1 MKKGLNVDSR
11 AKHFCDGLWDSY
23 RAKYP
28 KFKDRI
34 TAIFF
39 HMAIY
44 QQLVNHRSGSDSNG
58 RQLQLELIQSFE
70 AWYPNIEHAREIDWI
85 DLDREVLDTIQ
96 AETGDYSYGF
106 DPSGSHV
113 RDYDTRQAWEISIN
127 HQLFQVLPISKA
139 VIEQTNQNQEI
150 IRQIQNQLVDFY
162 PSPINSSIP
171 GEQELYDLMVDD
183 VSRLLIGVPHNSG
196 TAQQLDVYLYLFQSA
211 MLSND
216 KSKQECAQL
225 ASLIRAKVKSIQ
237 NEGSVPRAIESIWQ
251 MGFGYSDE
259 LVKDY
264 NQFISLLDG
273 SLCTIHREDITDGFK
288 VSVWRYPD
296 KEATLQKVIVRGGGH
311 FELVGETQLS
321 FDDAKALAALLMMTS
336 DTHSVQNPVSGQYR

>member
-1 MKKGLNVDSR
+1 MKNGLMDNC
-11 AKHFCDGLWDSY
+11 AKRFCDGLWNSY
-23 RAKYP
+23 RSKYP
-28 KFKDRI
+28 EFKDRI
-34 TAIFF
+34 AAIFF

-44 QQLVNHRSGSDSNG
+44 QHLVNHRSGSDSDG

-70 AWYPNIEHAREIDWI
+70 AWYPNIEHARKIDWI

-106 DPSGSHV
+106 EPSGSHV
-113 RDYDTRQAWEISIN
+113 RDYDTLHAWESSIN

-150 IRQIQNQLVDFY
+150 IRQIKGQLVDFY
-162 PSPINSSIP
+162 PSPINTSIP
-171 GEQELYDLMVDD
+171 GEQELYELMVDD

-196 TAQQLDVYLYLFQSA
+196 TAQELDVYIYLFQSA
-211 MLSND
+211 VLGND
-216 KSKQECAQL
+216 KSKQECSQL
-225 ASLIRAKVKSIQ
+225 ASLIQVKLKSIQ
-237 NEGSVPRAIESIWQ
+237 NKGSEPRPIESIWQ
-251 MGFGYSDE
+251 MGFGYSGE
-259 LVKDY
+259 LVRDY

-288 VSVWRYPD
+288 VSVWCYPD
-296 KEATLQKVIVRGGGH
+296 KDTTLQKVIVKGDGH

-321 FDDAKALAALLMMTS
+321 FDDAQVLAAHLMMVMTS
-336 DTHSVQNPVSGQYR
+336 ES